1 MDLKDTLIE
10 SGKKQGKR
18 KWPTYLIS
26 ALVHSALVGLIIF
39 IGMTATHK
47 VAAEDKPIRAFVE
60 AGAAPPPPPPPPPP
74 PASSASSAPKTTP
87 KQVVKPVEIPH
98 PTFVQPRIVPK
109 TVPSIVVPKEEPVQD
124 TGVDSS
130 ALPTASEPT
139 TGSVAGGVAGGVQGG
154 TVGGTVGGEI
164 GGVIGGVKGGVV
176 GGTLG
181 GTGTTLGGTGTGK
194 GEGTGDGGPLR
205 VGGDVK
211 APTVT
216 QRIQPE
222 YTSAAKSARVAGIV
236 IVEAIIDRNG
246 NVDKVNVIKGLPMG
260 LSESAINAVKG
271 WKFRP
276 GTLNGRPVDVIFN
289 LTVVFTLGN
298 DEKPQITN
306 SREKKH
312 ATPVTAPAPAPPAP
326 EVEPAAPDTST
337 QPDPAPLPPPPSGG
351 GQ

>member
-1 MDLKDTLIE
+1 MDLKKTLIE
-10 SGKKQGKR
+10 SGKRQGKR
-18 KWPTYLIS
+18 PWKNYIFS
-26 ALVHSALVGLIIF
+26 AVVHSLLVGLIIF
-39 IGMTATHK
+39 VSLTAHK
-47 VAAEDKPIRAFVE
+47 VTAESKPIRAFLE
-60 AGAAPPPPPPPPPP
+60 TGGAPPPPPPPPPP
-74 PASSASSAPKTTP
+74 PASSSSSAPKVTP
-87 KQVVKPVEIPH
+87 KQVVKPIET
-98 PTFVQPRIVPK
+98 PTFVQPRVIPK
-109 TVPSIVVPKEEPVQD
+109 TLPSIVVPEERASTPSED
-124 TGVDSS
+124 TGIS
-130 ALPTASEPT
+130 ALPTSPGTSE
-139 TGSVAGGVAGGVQGG
+139 GGVVGGVTGGVQ
-154 TVGGTVGGEI
+154 GGTVGGEI

-181 GTGTTLGGTGTGK
+181 GTGITLGGTGTGQ
-194 GEGTGDGGPLR
+194 GGNGDSGGPLR

-246 NVDKVNVIKGLPMG
+246 NVNKVSVIKGLPMG
-260 LSESAINAVKG
+260 LTESAINAVKG

-289 LTVVFTLGN
+289 LTVVFTLGH

-306 SREKKH
+306 PREKKH
-312 ATPVTAPAPAPPAP
+312 AEPIASPAPAPA
-326 EVEPAAPDTST
+326 VEPAAPETST
-337 QPDPAPLPPPPSGG
+337 QPAEPAPLPTPPPAGG